1 VLSKLERMDPRIV
14 YLLLAVGV
22 SLPLIWPIGLPLDI
36 SPETQQVFDRIERLA
51 EGAKVMLSY
60 DYSAGGLP
68 ELDAGVRAML
78 SHLSKKNAKVVAVAS
93 TTEGPMYASETL
105 EVYESL
111 GKKYGE
117 DYVNL
122 GYFAGGEGGLSALC
136 RDIKQVFKKD
146 FHGTDV
152 DSLELMSAVGN
163 VNDFD
168 LVVSFN
174 IGPTDGAT
182 TPAWVRIV
190 HNEYGVSLILY
201 VVTVMAPANMPYL
214 QARQLDGLLSG
225 LKSGAEYEQ
234 LLQEPGSAVA
244 AMDAQS
250 ISHLIIVG
258 LVILGNIAL
267 FATRRE
273 GVVGE

>member
-1 VLSKLERMDPRIV
+1 MDPRIV
-14 YLLLAVGV
+14 YLLLAVGI
-22 SLPLIWPIGLPLDI
+22 SLPLLRPIGLPLGI
-36 SPETQQVFDRIERLA
+36 SPETRQVFDRIESLP

-60 DYSAGGLP
+60 DYSAGGIP

-78 SHLSKKNAKVVAVAS
+78 FHLSKKNAKVVAVAS

-105 EVYESL
+105 KVYESA

-122 GYFAGGEGGLSALC
+122 GYFAGGESGLSALC

-146 FHGTDV
+146 FYGTNV
-152 DSLELMSAVGN
+152 ESLGLMSTIGKVT
-163 VNDFD
+163 DFD

-174 IGPTDGAT
+174 IGPSEGAT

-190 HNEYGVSLILY
+190 HNEYKVPLILY
-201 VVTVMAPANMPYL
+201 VVTVMGPANMPYL
-214 QARQLDGLLSG
+214 QSRQIDGLLSG
-225 LKSGAEYEQ
+225 LRSGAEYEQ
-234 LLQEPGSAVA
+234 LIGKPGSAVA

-250 ISHLIIVG
+250 ISHLIIIG

-267 FATRRE
+267 LATKGRKGDVAE
-273 GVVGE
+273 